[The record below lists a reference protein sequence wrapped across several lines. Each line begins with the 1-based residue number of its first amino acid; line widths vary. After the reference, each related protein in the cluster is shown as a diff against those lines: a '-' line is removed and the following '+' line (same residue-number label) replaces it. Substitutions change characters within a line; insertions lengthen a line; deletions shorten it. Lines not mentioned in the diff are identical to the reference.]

1 MQHINQTE
9 TVLHADWARDGARLS
24 QQNLQV
30 RGGYWDQFYSSK
42 QIINLQPPSQFAAFI
57 ASEYGSHPLFIDIG
71 CGNGR
76 DTLFFAQLGHETV
89 GIDASSS
96 AISLCQQSIPGD
108 QKQNHPFIVRDVMD
122 LPDDSALIEMIR
134 PRKKV
139 IYSRFFL
146 HAIDEA
152 EETAFFD
159 FAFESTKRDDIIAI
173 EFRSHLDELTPK
185 ITQAH
190 YRRYINPELL
200 INQVMNDYSASLE
213 YLACGLGMAKY
224 KQDDAHVARIVFR
237 KT

>member
-9 TVLHADWARDGARLS
+9 NGLALDWAPDGARLS
-24 QQNLQV
+24 QQKQQI
-30 RGGYWDQFYSSK
+30 RGGYWDQFYSSDQK
-42 QIINLQPPSQFAAFI
+42 MNLQPPSQFAAFV
-57 ASEYGSHPLFIDIG
+57 ASEYGSHPLFVDVG

-89 GIDASSS
+89 GIDASDS
-96 AISLCQQSIPGD
+96 AISLCQKSIPGD
-108 QKQNHPFIVRDVMD
+108 QKEKHPFIVRDVMD
-122 LPDDSALIEMIR
+122 LQDDRALIESISSCR
-134 PRKKV
+134 KV

-159 FAFESTKRDDIIAI
+159 FAFKCMQPDDVIAI
-173 EFRSHLDELTPK
+173 EFRSHLDQSTPK
-185 ITQAH
+185 VTQAH
-190 YRRYINPELL
+190 YRRYIHPDPL
-200 INQVMNDYSASLE
+200 IANVLNDYPASLE

-237 KT
+237 KS